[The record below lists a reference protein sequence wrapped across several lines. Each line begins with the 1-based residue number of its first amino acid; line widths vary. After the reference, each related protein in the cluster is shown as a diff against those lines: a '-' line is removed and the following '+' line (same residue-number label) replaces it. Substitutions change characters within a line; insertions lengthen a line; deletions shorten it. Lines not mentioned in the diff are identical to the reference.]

1 MIKVLADSGST
12 KTDWIIQN
20 EATGQQQRWQTRGIN
35 PSLMNDTQIIEILVS
50 EVRPKMSQFLEEQ
63 PELRLKNSENS
74 NKKSEISGKSS
85 EISSMKSDFFESNAQ
100 HSPISSQQSLVHGLS
115 FYGSGCRPEQCE
127 RMGHLLST
135 TLSAKNVYVASDL
148 LGAARALCGTNE
160 GIVCILGTGSASAHY
175 DGQTFV
181 QSTPSLGYILGDEG
195 SGTSLGKHLLSNVLK
210 AQLPESVCALFR
222 KEYPISIPEVIQR
235 VYREPNPNRFLS
247 KFTHFLSK
255 HLAEPSVEAL
265 LVEEFSNFFSRN
277 IIAYQRPDLEIH
289 FVGSVAAV
297 FAAQLRKA
305 ASKFGLK
312 IGQITKAPLD
322 TADVFS
328 TMFYC

>member
-1 MIKVLADSGST
+1 MIRVLADSGST
-12 KTDWIIQN
+12 KTDWIIRN
-20 EATGQQQRWQTRGIN
+20 EATSQQQRWQTRGIN

-50 EVRPKMSQFLEEQ
+50 EVRPKMSLFLEGQ
-63 PELRLKNSENS
+63 SELSSKNSEKS
-74 NKKSEISGKSS
+74 EEKSEISENNS
-85 EISSMKSDFFESNAQ
+85 ELSSMKSDFFESNAQ
-100 HSPISSQQSLVHGLS
+100 DSPISSQQPLVHGLS

-135 TLSAKNVYVASDL
+135 SLSAENVYVASDL

-210 AQLPESVCALFR
+210 AQLSDRVCTLFR
-222 KEYPISIPEVIQR
+222 KEYPISISEVIQR

-247 KFTHFLSK
+247 QFTHFLSK
-255 HLAEPSVEAL
+255 HLAEPSIEAL
-265 LVEEFSNFFSRN
+265 VVEEFSDFFARN
-277 IIAYQRPDLEIH
+277 ILAYQRPDLEIH

-297 FAAQLRKA
+297 FSAQLRKA

-312 IGQITKAPLD
+312 IGQIAKAPLD
-322 TADVFS
+322 RKDVFS
-328 TMFYC
+328 TMFSH